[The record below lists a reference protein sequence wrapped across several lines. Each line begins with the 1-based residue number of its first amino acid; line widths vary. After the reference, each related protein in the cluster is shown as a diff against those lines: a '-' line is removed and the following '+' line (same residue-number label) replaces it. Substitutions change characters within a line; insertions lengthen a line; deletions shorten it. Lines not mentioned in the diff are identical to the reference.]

1 MSVKAI
7 PDGYHTITPYLVVPG
22 AAALIDFLKQ
32 AFDARERLRHERPD
46 GAIMHAEVEI
56 GDSVLMLADAV
67 AAAEASTATI
77 NLYVADADAS
87 YNRAISAGAESLRE
101 PADQVFGDRSA
112 GVKDKWGNQ
121 WWLATHIEDV
131 SEEELRRRMS
141 AARA

>member
-56 GDSVLMLADAV
+56 GDSVLRLADAL
-67 AAAEASTATI
+67 AAADASTATI

-87 YNRAISAGAESLRE
+87 YNRAISAGAASLRE
-101 PADQVFGDRSA
+101 PADQVHGDRSA

-131 SEEELRRRMS
+131 SEEELRRRMA

>member
-32 AFDARERLRHERPD
+32 AFDARERFRHERPD

-87 YNRAISAGAESLRE
+87 YNRAISAGAESLRA
-101 PADQVFGDRSA
+101 PADQDHGDRSA

-131 SEEELRRRMS
+131 SEEELRRRM
-141 AARA
+141 AAAPA